1 MLLSGF
7 KPVLVILDAPG
18 HRRRPVFDWRHA
30 FLPEQPL
37 GILIDVASCAGDNVR
52 LLAEHIS
59 RRVTIFHSC
68 FIMSDLTP
76 VAVNAVR
83 AGRVKALYRGF
94 ILWLVAL
101 GCENFQ
107 EQVPRIGLEV
117 EGVVLRLVDFVVG
130 A

>member
-1 MLLSGF
+1 
-7 KPVLVILDAPG
+7 
-18 HRRRPVFDWRHA
+18 
-30 FLPEQPL
+30 
-37 GILIDVASCAGDNVR
+37 
-52 LLAEHIS
+52 
-59 RRVTIFHSC
+59 
-68 FIMSDLTP
+68 MSDLTP

-83 AGRVKALYRGF
+83 AGRVEALYRGF
-94 ILWLVAL
+94 ILRLVAL